1 MSMIMSLKRKKK
13 KIKKKNKNRELHAFS
28 VAVAKGCYCS
38 TFSCLDDNSGPILKG
53 TKNLYLH
60 LTSVGVIQKQ
70 MTVPLTLQE
79 AQTITKL
86 KSEPLDK
93 VSKY

>member
-1 MSMIMSLKRKKK
+1 MSKIMSLKRKKK
-13 KIKKKNKNRELHAFS
+13 NKKQKRKNIELHTFS

-38 TFSCLDDNSGPILKG
+38 TFSCLGDNPGPILKG

-70 MTVPLTLQE
+70 MTVPLILQE